1 MQDALDVQYDPGGPA
16 HTPLMRALEEA
27 QEVQVP
33 ASLLQPPQALS
44 TVVAQHRPA
53 RHLLDAQSCEM
64 ATTTAKKRSSSNNNN
79 IKGGRTPPHGPGTSN
94 NNGSQVESNS

>member
-1 MQDALDVQYDPGGPA
+1 MQDALEVQFDPGGPI

-44 TVVAQHRPA
+44 TVGAQHRPA
-53 RHLLDAQSCEM
+53 RHLLDAQSWEM
-64 ATTTAKKRSSSNNNN
+64 ATTTAKR
-79 IKGGRTPPHGPGTSN
+79 RR
-94 NNGSQVESNS
+94 